1 MLQSIKVWD
10 MPTRVFHW
18 LLAFSFAAAFI
29 TAESERWL
37 LWHLIFGYTVGGLIA
52 FRLVWGI
59 VGTRWSRFSSFL
71 PSPSKAFD
79 YALSLVGKGSN
90 QHYVGHNPLGA
101 LAVYALL
108 LLGIIVTASGYGY
121 QQLDQEWLEEVHE
134 VAANGMLALVVL
146 HVVGVII
153 SSVKHRENL
162 VRGMVTGNKQGEP
175 QQAIKHTLTIPA
187 LLLLLLVGGFWFGAW
202 QQPSLLGING
212 TAEQTKEQ
220 QHDVDED

>member
-1 MLQSIKVWD
+1 
-10 MPTRVFHW
+10 
-18 LLAFSFAAAFI
+18 
-29 TAESERWL
+29 
-37 LWHLIFGYTVGGLIA
+37 
-52 FRLVWGI
+52 
-59 VGTRWSRFSSFL
+59 
-71 PSPSKAFD
+71 
-79 YALSLVGKGSN
+79 
-90 QHYVGHNPLGA
+90 
-101 LAVYALL
+101 LL

-134 VAANGMLALVVL
+134 VSANGMLALVVL

-153 SSVKHRENL
+153 SSAKHRENL

-212 TAEQTKEQ
+212 AVEQTNEQ
-220 QHDVDED
+220 QYDVDED